1 MHGYRVTHGG
11 PASGVIGYW
20 IGWLWMRLS
29 GWDVA
34 GEIPPGSKFVL
45 VGAPHTSNW
54 DFLFTM
60 AAVRVLR
67 LKISWM
73 GKHTLFKGPL
83 GVIMRW
89 LGGIPI
95 NRTSAHGVVEQM
107 VERFAKAEKLVVA
120 VAPCGTRKRG
130 EYWKSGFYWIAL
142 NAQIPILCGYLDYG
156 RKQAGVGLSFV
167 PSGDMEGDMDRI
179 RAFYEGVQGKK
190 PELQTA
196 VRFRDEGV

>member
-1 MHGYRVTHGG
+1 
-11 PASGVIGYW
+11 
-20 IGWLWMRLS
+20 MRLS